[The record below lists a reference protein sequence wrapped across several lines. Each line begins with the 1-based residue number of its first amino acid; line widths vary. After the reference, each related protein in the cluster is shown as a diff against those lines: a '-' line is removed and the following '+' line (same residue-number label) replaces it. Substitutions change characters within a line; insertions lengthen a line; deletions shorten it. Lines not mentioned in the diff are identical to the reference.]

1 MRLEDKVAVVTG
13 AGRGIGRAY
22 AFALASEG
30 AAVCI
35 AELQADWAQAVAD
48 EMAECGYKAIAVPT
62 DVADPDSVDRMVA
75 QTIQAFGGVDILVN
89 NAAIFANDVAGSYNP
104 IVWDPLDGSMEQ
116 WQQMMRVNVEGVLL
130 GMRAVVP
137 SMIERGAGK
146 IVNQSSVAAFMETM
160 GPYGFSKYGVI
171 YLTRMFATA
180 LAPHHISVNAIAPT
194 AVVTEATMTRVERN
208 EQERREYVGRAAQPE
223 DLVGTLLY
231 LVSRDSDLVSGQTIE
246 VARGTIRRP

>member
-22 AFALASEG
+22 AFALAGEG

-35 AELQADWAQAVAD
+35 AELNPEWGQVVAD
-48 EMAECGYKAIAVPT
+48 EMAEHGYKAIAVPT
-62 DVADPDSVDRMVA
+62 DVADPQSVERMVDR
-75 QTIQAFGGVDILVN
+75 TIEAYGGIDILVN
-89 NAAIFANDVAGSYNP
+89 NAAIFANDVARSYNP
-104 IVWDPLDGSMEQ
+104 IVWDPLTGSVEQ

-130 GMRAVVP
+130 AIRAVVP
-137 SMIERGAGK
+137 SMIERGAGR
-146 IVNQSSVAAFMETM
+146 IVNQSSVAAFMETL

-180 LAPHHISVNAIAPT
+180 LAPHHINVNAIAPT
-194 AVVTEATMTRVERN
+194 AVVTEATMTRVERTL
-208 EQERREYVGRAAQPE
+208 QEREEYVARAAQPD